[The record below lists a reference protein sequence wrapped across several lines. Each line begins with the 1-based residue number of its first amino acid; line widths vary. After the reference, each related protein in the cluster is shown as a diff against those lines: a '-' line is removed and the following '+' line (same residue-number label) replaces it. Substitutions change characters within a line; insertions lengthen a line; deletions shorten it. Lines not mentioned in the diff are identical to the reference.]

1 MCGDLEIPYL
11 SQVIF
16 NKNHLQ
22 EILQQVLLDQKNFS
36 KRLNIS
42 LVLTMFK
49 DSFCKTINICI
60 YITNINI

>member
-22 EILQQVLLDQKNFS
+22 EILQQVLLDQKIFS

-42 LVLTMFK
+42 LVLAMFK
-49 DSFCKTINICI
+49 DPFCKMINICI

>member
-22 EILQQVLLDQKNFS
+22 EILQQVLLDQKIFS
-36 KRLNIS
+36 KK
-42 LVLTMFK
+42 VK
-49 DSFCKTINICI
+49 
-60 YITNINI
+60 YILSVDNV